1 MVTGVTPR
9 RRHTCALW
17 PRTGCPLGV
26 FVAVLPSPVASASAM
41 SNLVAIPLK
50 RTYEANVKDAVRLYI
65 HDHTGSHPDAL
76 RHDIAEWEKLRRAA
90 IGMSVHANRARDITG
105 CVAVTLSSIHDLMSS
120 RYHAQLLRIQSKLPA
135 DVHVLAKMSRNLPIS
150 S

>member
-1 MVTGVTPR
+1 
-9 RRHTCALW
+9 
-17 PRTGCPLGV
+17 
-26 FVAVLPSPVASASAM
+26 M

-90 IGMSVHANRARDITG
+90 IGMSVHANRARDITR
-105 CVAVTLSSIHDLMSS
+105 CVAT
-120 RYHAQLLRIQSKLPA
+120 AQTSQT
-135 DVHVLAKMSRNLPIS
+135 
-150 S
+150 